1 MKMLCLAVISII
13 VTASCHSLRCCT
25 KYVVPTQL
33 SSEDVYTCKI
43 TLDQLINNQLID
55 KFKVLN
61 CSDII
66 QVEFLSG
73 IHHVTRN
80 KTNNVNK
87 ILTFE
92 NMSSVVI
99 EGQPNTIINCQG
111 LLVFD
116 FEEVSFVKIQSIR
129 FENCNSSSGI
139 DFGIFNLPFTKIEI
153 MNCNF
158 VNSRL
163 ELLRYRTYGNVTLT
177 VNNCTFENCC
187 ESRYNSTQPIL
198 NPHFWFIDDDSE
210 EEEFQKFWNNFTFQ
224 NLVVQNNTTPFLDRT
239 DLSTLLITIKITGH
253 NYFTNNR
260 ASVIRHDFSNC
271 ELKLVFSRAI
281 VYFINNTCDIKHGNV
296 DSPINLSG
304 SEMLFEHTYAVFSNN
319 HGHDGGV
326 VTTEDNEHTKII
338 LFLVIIQ
345 P

>member
-99 EGQPNTIINCQG
+99 EDQPNTIINCQG

-139 DFGIFNLPFTKIEI
+139 DFGILI
-153 MNCNF
+153 
-158 VNSRL
+158 SHSQRL
-163 ELLRYRTYGNVTLT
+163 R
-177 VNNCTFENCC
+177 
-187 ESRYNSTQPIL
+187 S
-198 NPHFWFIDDDSE
+198 
-210 EEEFQKFWNNFTFQ
+210 
-224 NLVVQNNTTPFLDRT
+224 
-239 DLSTLLITIKITGH
+239 
-253 NYFTNNR
+253 
-260 ASVIRHDFSNC
+260 
-271 ELKLVFSRAI
+271 
-281 VYFINNTCDIKHGNV
+281 
-296 DSPINLSG
+296 
-304 SEMLFEHTYAVFSNN
+304 
-319 HGHDGGV
+319 
-326 VTTEDNEHTKII
+326 
-338 LFLVIIQ
+338 
-345 P
+345 